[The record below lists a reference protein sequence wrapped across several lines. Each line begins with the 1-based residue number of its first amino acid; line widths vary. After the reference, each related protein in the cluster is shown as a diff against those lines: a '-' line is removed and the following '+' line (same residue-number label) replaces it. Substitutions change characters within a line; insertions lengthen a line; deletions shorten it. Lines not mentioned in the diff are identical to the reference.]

1 MLPRLRGA
9 APPQGAP
16 LLPRAPPPAPA
27 RRNSTFLVA
36 DRRFCPLLPKE
47 QQLPPTPGMRAVPG
61 ERHQSCHVVC
71 EARGL
76 VCYAKDFWWLNSC
89 SGGWVGVGVDGRV

>member
-1 MLPRLRGA
+1 M
-9 APPQGAP
+9 
-16 LLPRAPPPAPA
+16 
-27 RRNSTFLVA
+27 A